1 MISSRLVKYGM
12 TAMLSIFLAGCTVT
26 GGSVGAE
33 AQPETP
39 PNSVALYLKHHK
51 VDASNLSKYNVA
63 VIQRGD
69 EILLILSAD
78 RFFYPCSSNYRL
90 DTLPA
95 LTSIVA
101 LLNNYEVVDVKI
113 AGYTDNVGLP
123 ERNMALSREWA
134 QIITN
139 QLWANGLDARV
150 VYATGYGDL
159 DPIGDNETPVN
170 RAVNRRIEITLKL
183 PPAPYVW

>member
-1 MISSRLVKYGM
+1 
-12 TAMLSIFLAGCTVT
+12 
-26 GGSVGAE
+26 
-33 AQPETP
+33 
-39 PNSVALYLKHHK
+39 
-51 VDASNLSKYNVA
+51 
-63 VIQRGD
+63 
-69 EILLILSAD
+69 
-78 RFFYPCSSNYRL
+78 
-90 DTLPA
+90 
-95 LTSIVA
+95 

-159 DPIGDNETPVN
+159 DPIGDNETVVN